1 MTAPS
6 ATPREPQP
14 LRVPP
19 AQVHI
24 PASDRAEILQRI
36 DAAMASGQLTLGA
49 IGRELEERFA
59 AHHGAKHAIAV
70 NSGTSA
76 IEIPLRALGVAGK
89 EVLVPANTFFAT
101 AAAVVAAGARPK
113 FVDCDPATM
122 AVDVEAVRA
131 AIGPDTA
138 GLVVVHI
145 GGLVTP
151 DIHVLKALCD
161 EHGLFLFEDAAHA
174 HGSTPPAPL
183 AGTFGAARP
192 VHLLSTQTP

>member
-6 ATPREPQP
+6 ATPREPKP

-24 PASDRAEILQRI
+24 PAEDRAEILRRI
-36 DAAMASGQLTLGA
+36 DEAMASGQLTLGA

-76 IEIPLRALGVAGK
+76 IEIPLRALGVEGR

-101 AAAVVAAGARPK
+101 ASAAIAAGARVK
-113 FVDCDPATM
+113 FVDCNPHTM
-122 AVDVEAVRA
+122 AVDPDALRK

-138 GLVVVHI
+138 GLVLVHI

-151 DIHVLKALCD
+151 DVLELRRICD
-161 EHGLFLFEDAAHA
+161 ERGIWLFEDAAHA
-174 HGSTPPAPL
+174 
-183 AGTFGAARP
+183 
-192 VHLLSTQTP
+192 